1 MLYRGRFGWIWNKC
15 NNEAL
20 SSYHSLL
27 LRDLVT
33 FASEGGSLH
42 LDIFGQR
49 AHYSKLGPTRAVHL
63 RSSIV
68 GSTSM
73 AHMTDF

>member
-15 NNEAL
+15 NDEARD
-20 SSYHSLL
+20 SCHSLL

-42 LDIFGQR
+42 LDIFRQR
-49 AHYSKLGPTRAVHL
+49 AHYSKLGPTRAVYL
-63 RSSIV
+63 RSGIV

-73 AHMTDF
+73 AHMADF